1 MKLTINKL
9 YGYKVCHN
17 KKAKKY
23 TNTYYLA
30 QFEKEILEKETKQKW
45 EILPTPKAE
54 CKRVWKNCPFN
65 RLLGERYEI
74 KFTSER

>member
-17 KKAKKY
+17 KKVRKY
-23 TNTYYLA
+23 TNSYYLA
-30 QFEKEILEKETKQKW
+30 LYEKAELEKETKVKW
-45 EILPTPKAE
+45 KVLPTPKNE

-65 RLLGERYEI
+65 RLLGEKYENQ
-74 KFTSER
+74 FTSK